1 MEKVRKGAAS
11 MKMKRLGLGVG
22 LLALGAFLT
31 TGGTANA
38 TLDLQKKAKA
48 AGFEA
53 TSCLYCHNQ
62 KLPKKGAVT
71 HNNRG
76 QWLLAEKDKRKAKE
90 VDVAWLKDY
99 VEKK

>member
-1 MEKVRKGAAS
+1 
-11 MKMKRLGLGVG
+11 MKMKRLGLGAG
-22 LLALGAFLT
+22 LLALSAFLT
-31 TGGTANA
+31 SGGTANA

-48 AGFEA
+48 AGFAA
-53 TSCLYCHNQ
+53 TSCLYCHNE
-62 KLPKKGAVT
+62 KLPKKAAVT

-99 VEKK
+99 VEKR

>member
-1 MEKVRKGAAS
+1 MKVRQ
-11 MKMKRLGLGVG
+11 LGLVGV
-22 LLALGAFLT
+22 LLALGTLLT

-48 AGFEA
+48 TGFQA
-53 TSCLYCHNQ
+53 TSCLYCHNE

-76 QWLLAEKDKRKAKE
+76 QWLLTEKDKRKAKE

-99 VEKK
+99 VEQK

>member
-1 MEKVRKGAAS
+1 METNSA
-11 MKMKRLGLGVG
+11 MKMKGLGLGVG

-31 TGGTANA
+31 TSGTANA
-38 TLDLQKKAKA
+38 TLDMQKKAKA

-53 TSCLYCHNQ
+53 TNCLYCHNE
-62 KLPKKGAVT
+62 KLPKKDAVS
-71 HNNRG
+71 HNDRG
-76 QWLLAEKDKRKAKE
+76 RWLIAEKDKKKAKE